1 MVSLI
6 NAYGILKIVST
17 NKSQVTALNL
27 KVIVSVNKSQDITW
41 QSPQSGQG
49 VRCMQ
54 NNFCALSF

>member
-27 KVIVSVNKSQDITW
+27 KVIVSVNKSQDIT
-41 QSPQSGQG
+41 
-49 VRCMQ
+49 
-54 NNFCALSF
+54 